1 MLSNK
6 DSPLDDEKS
15 IQSPSSSSDA
25 SEQPEEDAQ
34 NGVKAAEAITMAW
47 NKKWLIVAYVW

>member
-15 IQSPSSSSDA
+15 IQPPSSSSDA